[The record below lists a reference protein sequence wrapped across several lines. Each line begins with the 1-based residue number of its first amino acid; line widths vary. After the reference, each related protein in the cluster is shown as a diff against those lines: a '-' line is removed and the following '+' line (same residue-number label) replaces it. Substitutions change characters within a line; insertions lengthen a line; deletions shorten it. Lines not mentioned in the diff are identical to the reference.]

1 MEIQTPLT
9 PMVKSVKDLKFKV
22 KKSNVNIVEAKHTF
36 ENGITILL
44 EGGEGCFGDGYETF
58 EVAVWT
64 ENQLFKLDNNTHF
77 LDWACSRQIN
87 EIIQKILENKLK

>member
-1 MEIQTPLT
+1 MQNQ
-9 PMVKSVKDLKFKV
+9 VKSVKDLKFKV

-58 EVAVWT
+58 EVAVWNET
-64 ENQLFKLDNNTHF
+64 QLFKVNNNTHF

-87 EIIQKILENKLK
+87 EIIQMILENKLK